1 MSESTSDTTKKSFF
15 EKLIAFLS
23 ESRRWILVLLLAVI
37 VYLAYQL
44 STKSSNTS
52 TIEYDTNLIEQQ
64 IKNVGKLVVTEGHFA
79 EVITYKDQKKYLLDI
94 ISFEKKAL
102 VVVNADVTVS
112 FDLSKITYDIDGP
125 NKTLTIQFIP
135 EEEIKIYPDY
145 KYYDVQSTKLND
157 FTAEDYNKINKTVRA
172 NLAKKIEKSTLKTNA
187 KNRLVT
193 ELSNILILTKSM
205 GWKLQYNGEEI
216 NSESDF
222 SIKVKG

>member
-1 MSESTSDTTKKSFF
+1 MSETTASTSNKSFF
-15 EKLIAFLS
+15 DKLIAFLS
-23 ESRRWILVLLLAVI
+23 ESRRWILVVLLAVI
-37 VYLAYQL
+37 VYLIYLL
-44 STKSSNTS
+44 STKSNDTS
-52 TIEYDTNLIEQQ
+52 TIEYDTNLIQQQ

-112 FDLSKITYDIDGP
+112 FDLSKITYDIDAP
-125 NKTLTIQFIP
+125 NKTLTIKFIP

-145 KYYDVQSTKLND
+145 KYYDIQSTKLND

-187 KNRLVT
+187 KNRLVS

-205 GWKLQYNGEEI
+205 GWKLQYNGREV
-216 NSESDF
+216 NAESDF
-222 SIKVKG
+222 EVGVKG

>member
-1 MSESTSDTTKKSFF
+1 MSETNTNQNKPGFF
-15 EKLIAFLS
+15 SNVLRFLS
-23 ESRRWILVLLLAVI
+23 ESRKWIIAVLFAII
-37 VYLAYQL
+37 VYLLYQL
-44 STKSSNTS
+44 ATKSNNTS
-52 TIEYDTNLIEQQ
+52 TLEYDTNLIQQQ
-64 IKNVGKLVVTEGHFA
+64 IKNVGKLVVTEGHFT

-112 FDLSKITYDIDGP
+112 FDLSKITYDIDAP
-125 NKTLTIQFIP
+125 NKTLTIKFIP

-157 FTAEDYNKINKTVRA
+157 FTASDYNKINKTVRA

-222 SIKVKG
+222 GIKVKG

>member
-1 MSESTSDTTKKSFF
+1 M
-15 EKLIAFLS
+15 
-23 ESRRWILVLLLAVI
+23 AVI
-37 VYLAYQL
+37 VYLIFLLA
-44 STKSSNTS
+44 TKSNNTS
-52 TIEYDTNLIEQQ
+52 TIEYDTNLIQQQ

-102 VVVNADVTVS
+102 VVVNAEVTVS
-112 FDLSKITYDIDGP
+112 FDLSKITYDIDAE
-125 NKTLTIQFIP
+125 NKTLTIKFIP

-172 NLAKKIEKSTLKTNA
+172 NLAKKIESSTLKTNA

-193 ELSNILILTKSM
+193 ELSNLLILTKSM
-205 GWKLQYNGEEI
+205 GWKLQYNGTVIENE
-216 NSESDF
+216 NDF
-222 SIKVKG
+222 EFKVKS

>member
-1 MSESTSDTTKKSFF
+1 MSETNSSPTKKSFSD
-15 EKLIAFLS
+15 KLIAFLS
-23 ESRRWILVLLLAVI
+23 DSRRWILVVLMAVI
-37 VYLAYQL
+37 VYLIFLLA
-44 STKSSNTS
+44 TKSNNTS
-52 TIEYDTNLIEQQ
+52 TIEYDTNLIQQQ

-102 VVVNADVTVS
+102 VVVNAEVTVS
-112 FDLSKITYDIDGP
+112 FDLSKITYDIDAE
-125 NKTLTIQFIP
+125 NKTLTIKFIP

-172 NLAKKIEKSTLKTNA
+172 NLAKKIESSTLKTNA

-193 ELSNILILTKSM
+193 ELSNLLILTKSM
-205 GWKLQYNGEEI
+205 GWKLQYNGTVIENE
-216 NSESDF
+216 NDF
-222 SIKVKG
+222 EFKVKS

>member
-1 MSESTSDTTKKSFF
+1 MSETNSNPSTKSFF
-15 EKLIAFLS
+15 DKLIAFLS
-23 ESRRWILVLLLAVI
+23 ESRRWILVILLAVI
-37 VYLAYQL
+37 VYLIYLLVA
-44 STKSSNTS
+44 KSKDTS
-52 TIEYDTNLIEQQ
+52 TIEYDTNLIQQQ

-112 FDLSKITYDIDGP
+112 FDLSKITYDIDAE
-125 NKTLTIQFIP
+125 NKTLTIDFIP

-145 KYYDVQSTKLND
+145 KYYDIQSTKLND

-172 NLAKKIEKSTLKTNA
+172 NLAKKIESSTLKTNA

-205 GWKLQYNGEEI
+205 GWTLQYNGKEI
-216 NSESDF
+216 TAESDF
-222 SIKVKG
+222 EIGLKG